1 MTTCKWDL
9 HKLILLHWFKH
20 SFQYNFLHL
29 KSFVNSKI
37 WTEKVPSN
45 QQHFGWCKSDLNWG
59 SLDIWICQCDL
70 LSVCWCFF
78 VLRIWQCEKVFKLP
92 LQGFERG
99 SLHWVLVPA
108 LQHNVVEGWRTARRT
123 LHPVAV
129 FHLVQ
134 YLGVGHSCKEKHER
148 FKSSFT
154 ILEFDWLLNFF
165 DPQQVSVMY
174 YT

>member
-1 MTTCKWDL
+1 MVNIQFIQRVKTTFICL
-9 HKLILLHWFKH
+9 
-20 SFQYNFLHL
+20 
-29 KSFVNSKI
+29 VNSKI
-37 WTEKVPSN
+37 CTEKVPSN
-45 QQHFGWCKSDLNWG
+45 QQHLRWCKSDLNWG

-92 LQGFERG
+92 LQGFERR

-134 YLGVGHSCKEKHER
+134 DLGVGHSCKEKHER
-148 FKSSFT
+148 FKSSFM
-154 ILEFDWLLNFF
+154 ILAETAPFF
-165 DPQQVSVMY
+165 SICFMFSY
-174 YT
+174 